1 MHAKCTEIVVTDC
14 QGSRGLPGPAG
25 EPGPPGERGL
35 VGERGMPGA
44 QGNAGLM
51 GLQGERG
58 MTGEAGTKGPP
69 VSEHTMTFS
78 SVHRL
83 VLCFLMQFTDTG
95 TQC

>member
-1 MHAKCTEIVVTDC
+1 
-14 QGSRGLPGPAG
+14 
-25 EPGPPGERGL
+25 
-35 VGERGMPGA
+35 MPGA

-69 VSEHTMTFS
+69 VSERTMTSS

-83 VLCFLMQFTDTG
+83 VLCLLMLFVDTVIQLAHTVFG
-95 TQC
+95 NFP